1 MEEIPKY
8 KKVMILYFSFF
19 TVVIEKYN
27 PYQHRN
33 RVLILKSFLNDILQ
47 MSQEQIWP
55 LSEIVNYLCLPAVF
69 LEGLTPVCMILG
81 S

>member
-33 RVLILKSFLNDILQ
+33 RVLILKSFLNDIL
-47 MSQEQIWP
+47 
-55 LSEIVNYLCLPAVF
+55 
-69 LEGLTPVCMILG
+69 
-81 S
+81 